1 MTPAEILIETTIKIK
16 CYSNDQGR
24 FDNQKEKKHVPGDV
38 PPQGALSHNCG
49 FVSQL
54 QDKFEHLKKMQ
65 QEETTRLEEERRQ
78 LEEEILA
85 FYKMKASSGTL
96 QSQVCTSIK
105 KDKERKK

>member
-1 MTPAEILIETTIKIK
+1 MTPAEILFETTIKIK

-24 FDNQKEKKHVPGDV
+24 FDNQKERNLFLGVL

-49 FVSQL
+49 FVLQL
-54 QDKFEHLKKMQ
+54 QDKFEHLKKIQ
-65 QEETTRLEEERRQ
+65 QEETMRLEEERRQ

-85 FYKMKASSGTL
+85 FYKMKATSGTL
-96 QSQVCTSIK
+96 QGQVCNSIK